1 MQQKVFAPS
10 YKVHRH
16 GGGLYSFSF
25 STRKKSGLQYIN
37 RIKIGCRNFYHV
49 SKSLPLF
56 PTLRDAV
63 MHIVYGG

>member
-1 MQQKVFAPS
+1 MKKIFTPS

-16 GGGLYSFSF
+16 GGGLYSVALLNANGPY
-25 STRKKSGLQYIN
+25 RIVYIN
-37 RIKIGCRNFYHV
+37 RIEIGSRFFYLVEHA
-49 SKSLPLF
+49 PLF